1 MFLSKCILITFL
13 VLISIFPLNILHF
26 MGALLGYFLN
36 LIPNRLRSTTITNLK
51 LCFPDKTHN
60 EINKLTRLSL
70 VETSKTFFELGK
82 CWIKYPKR
90 GVDHLVQIEGLP
102 SLKKSLQSSSGVIL
116 FSAHLGNIEI
126 IINYLAKN
134 FNCTIP
140 YSKIKIP
147 AAEAVIKKARES
159 MGAKMVKA
167 SSSGVRSLLKSLN
180 QGELVT
186 IASDQVP
193 NREGGIISNFFQV
206 PALSMSLVVKL
217 ASKTNCLC
225 HSVSCVRRKGG
236 KGYKI
241 YFSELINMS
250 SNLEIQ
256 EGVNLMNSELE
267 KCIMR
272 APEQYAWEY
281 KRFKASTFENPY

>member
-1 MFLSKCILITFL
+1 
-13 VLISIFPLNILHF
+13 
-26 MGALLGYFLN
+26 MGALVGYLLY
-36 LIPNRLRSTTITNLK
+36 LIPNRLKSTTITNLK
-51 LCFPDKTHN
+51 LCFPNKAQY
-60 EINKLTRLSL
+60 EINELVKLSL
-70 VETSKTFFELGK
+70 IETSKTFFELGK
-82 CWIKYPKR
+82 CWIKYPKQ
-90 GVDHLVQIEGLP
+90 GVDHLVQTEGL
-102 SLKKSLQSSSGVIL
+102 SNLKKSLKSRSGVIL

-140 YSKIKIP
+140 YSEVKIP
-147 AAEAVIKKARES
+147 AAEALVKKARES
-159 MGAKMVKA
+159 MGAKMVIA
-167 SSSGVRSLLKSLN
+167 SSSGVRSLLNSLN

-193 NREGGIISNFFQV
+193 NREGGIISDFFQV

-241 YFSELINMS
+241 YFSDLINMS
-250 SNLEIQ
+250 SNLDIQ